1 MVDALIVVVPKK
13 PSKEFSKN
21 VDEFVSETF
30 KHYKP
35 LWIIGDA
42 GNILKNGEEKADG
55 VMVTEDMKGIDQFIK
70 NLSQQ
75 RFWNR
80 EGSI

>member
-1 MVDALIVVVPKK
+1 MIVVVPKK

-21 VDEFVSETF
+21 VNEFVNETF
-30 KHYKP
+30 NHYKP

-42 GNILKNGEEKADG
+42 SGILDKKQEKADG
-55 VMVTEDMKGIDQFIK
+55 VMASKDSSDIDKFIE
-70 NLSQQ
+70 NLSKQ